1 MRVLAITQP
10 GDGHLN
16 PMVPVAHQLLSA
28 GHEVQVATS
37 PSYVPDVERVGL
49 AAVGIGPGYRWDS
62 ALQTWPDATD
72 VPPEESALFWAQRV
86 NRDVTIPFMTDLR
99 DLVRATRPTLILGEY
114 ASGPWAQAIGEL
126 EHLPYVVT
134 AWASEPGYDQVTV
147 EASGGNVAR
156 AELGLPETRQVDPA
170 RWVSFTPPS
179 WGALDGPALPT
190 TRRYQLPT
198 EASDNPVPGSTDH
211 PFVYATLGT
220 VFNTTRSLLKS
231 IIAAIDAG
239 GWAGLVT
246 VGRTNDPD
254 RFSAPDRVAVEQ
266 YVAQVDVLAQ
276 ADVMVC
282 HGGLGSM
289 LGAIAAGC
297 PIVVVPLGAD
307 QLHNAR
313 RAQTLG
319 IASIVEPADA
329 TPDRLRG
336 AIAEA
341 IESPG
346 QRSACAT
353 LRREV
358 ASLPDLFSLVADLE
372 GLTS

>member
-1 MRVLAITQP
+1 
-10 GDGHLN
+10 
-16 PMVPVAHQLLSA
+16 MVPVAHRLLSA
-28 GHEVQVATS
+28 GHEVRVATS
-37 PSYVPDVERVGL
+37 PSYVPDVERAGL
-49 AAVGIGPGYRWDS
+49 DAVGIGPGYRWDS
-62 ALQTWPDATD
+62 AMQTWPDAAE
-72 VPPEESALFWAQRV
+72 VAPEESTQFWGRRV
-86 NRDVTIPFMTDLR
+86 NRDVTIPFVTGVCE
-99 DLVRATRPTLILGEY
+99 LVRARRPDLILGEY
-114 ASGPWAQAIGEL
+114 GSGPWAQAIGEL
-126 EHLPYVVT
+126 EHLPFVVT
-134 AWASEPGYDQVTV
+134 ACASEPGYDPVTV

-156 AELGLPETRQVDPA
+156 AELGLPGIGQLDPA
-170 RWVSFTPPS
+170 RWVTFTPPS
-179 WGALDGPALPT
+179 WGVLDGPAIPT

-198 EASDNPVPGSTDH
+198 EVSGDPIPGNTDH

-220 VFNTTRSLLKS
+220 VFNTFRSLLKS

-254 RFSAPDRVAVEQ
+254 RFSAPDRVAIVQ

-297 PIVVVPLGAD
+297 PTVVVPLGAD

-319 IASIVEPADA
+319 IASIIEPADA
-329 TPDRLRG
+329 TPDRLRD
-336 AIAEA
+336 AIAAA
-341 IESPG
+341 IESPER
-346 QRSACAT
+346 RSACAA
-353 LRREV
+353 LQREV
-358 ASLPDLFSLVADLE
+358 ATLPDLSTLVAELE